1 MGRFLLVCL
10 FAVTLSA
17 CGDDPL
23 IIIGDL
29 PGYMRV
35 AAGTA
40 DSAGIRLDS
49 VATRT
54 KLTQPAGVAVA
65 SNGTLYV
72 ADQSTRL
79 FSISSSGRLTMI
91 YFAIGC
97 LEVTCI
103 RRPQGIALTPD
114 ESALLIT
121 DNQNNKLW
129 RFTIAS
135 RTLSTMAG
143 NGVAASSPD
152 GTPAGQASLHGPTDV
167 KVLADGRVLVV
178 EREAN
183 KIRVISND
191 GILRTFAG
199 TGADGQATDGAAALS
214 SPLSLP
220 AGIAVNA
227 TTVFVTET
235 GSHTVRAIDLSNG
248 TIRRLAGTGTAGF
261 SGDGGPALA
270 AALNFP
276 WAVAVSGVNLFV
288 VDQRND
294 RVRLINTQNGGIS
307 TFAGTGSKVYT
318 GSGRAA
324 AETSLNLPH
333 GITVSSFG
341 FLYVADYGHAVVWRT
356 PILVAP

>member
-10 FAVTLSA
+10 LAGALSA
-17 CGDDPL
+17 CDDPL

-29 PGYMRV
+29 PGYMRI

-49 VATRT
+49 VATRA

-65 SNGTLYV
+65 SNGTLYI
-72 ADQSTRL
+72 ADQSTRI
-79 FSISSSGRLTMI
+79 FSVSSSGRLTMI

-97 LEVTCI
+97 IDTNCI
-103 RRPQGIALTPD
+103 RRPQGITLTPD

-129 RFTIAS
+129 RLAIAS
-135 RTLSTMAG
+135 KTLSTVAG
-143 NGVAASSPD
+143 TGPSISAPD
-152 GTPAGQASLHGPTDV
+152 GALAATASLAGPTDV
-167 KVLADGRVLVV
+167 EVLADGRVLIV

-183 KIRVISND
+183 KIRVINAD

-199 TGADGQATDGAAALS
+199 TGVDGQATDGAAAVS

-220 AGIAVNA
+220 SGVAA
-227 TTVFVTET
+227 TATNVFITET
-235 GSHTVRAIDLSNG
+235 GSHTVRAVDLANG
-248 TIRRLAGTGTAGF
+248 SIRRVAGTGTAGY

-270 AALNFP
+270 ASLNYP

-294 RVRLINTQNGGIS
+294 RVRLINTQTGSIS
-307 TFAGTGSKVYT
+307 TFAGTGSKLFS

-333 GITVSSFG
+333 GIAVSSFG
-341 FLYVADYGHAVVWRT
+341 FLYIADYGHAVVWRT
-356 PILVAP
+356 PVQIAQ